1 MYKTMLVVSV
11 VAVALVACGGDDP
24 CPESTCAQ
32 EELGAVQQ
40 VQDTA
45 CRVDTCPPPEDDPDP
60 TPPQAVLSLEVL
72 NTASI
77 PETCSISVTAVATG
91 ITTVLRPDTTM
102 QPNELWTFR
111 NVLSGNT
118 TGYSAKVAVACAGI
132 VREYSYWVTQT
143 MTCRYAYWEGSTFW
157 VSCQPG

>member
-1 MYKTMLVVSV
+1 MAKKPKKPVKPTPGKRAYLITIEGI
-11 VAVALVACGGDDP
+11 A
-24 CPESTCAQ
+24 
-32 EELGAVQQ
+32 GAYE
-40 VQDTA
+40 TYA
-45 CRVDTCPPPEDDPDP
+45 AGNAEDDDFP

-72 NTASI
+72 NTAST